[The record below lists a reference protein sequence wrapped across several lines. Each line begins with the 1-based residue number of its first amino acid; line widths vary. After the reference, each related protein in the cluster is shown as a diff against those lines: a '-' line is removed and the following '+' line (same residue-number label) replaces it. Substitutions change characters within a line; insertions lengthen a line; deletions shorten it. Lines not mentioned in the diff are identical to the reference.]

1 MFKHTGLLLASLLPL
16 AGCATTLERG
26 ATSEFGQAD
35 QSQGPEART
44 ADERRNSCELDGTL
58 PRYLGCALKQS
69 PALRATFEEWR
80 AATHRISR
88 ARRLPEPTFTYAYFV
103 RSVETRV
110 GPQRHKFGISQAFPW
125 PTKLSAGADA
135 ASLAAR
141 SAREQYE
148 ASALEVA
155 RQVAEAYWKVWVIQR
170 TRQVERDQKQLLQHL
185 SALARARVE
194 IGQSGLADLSQIDLS
209 VSRMDDMLS
218 GLDEAERAAQAELLA
233 AIGAKPGTPTPI
245 AERPPRVMRV
255 AEDEKTLRGAVATH
269 PRIQSIGSM
278 AEAQQER
285 ARAVGAD
292 QYPDFVLGAEYIETG
307 PAQMAGVA
315 DSGKDPI
322 IVSVAV
328 KLPLW
333 GGIYADEEDE
343 ALAQSAAFRAKQ
355 GAVQD
360 RAEAAFQRA
369 MSDVRDSARRV
380 ALYRRTLVPQAG
392 TVFESVLGGYQA
404 GTSTVAS
411 ILLAERELLELQLAE
426 FKAQADHGAALARL
440 EALVGRP
447 VRLEAVR

>member
-1 MFKHTGLLLASLLPL
+1 MTTPRGLLLASFLLL
-16 AGCATTLERG
+16 AGCATTLEQG
-26 ATSEFGQAD
+26 AATELGQHEHAVKH
-35 QSQGPEART
+35 PEQPETDMRA
-44 ADERRNSCELDGTL
+44 ACDFDGTL
-58 PRYLGCALKQS
+58 SRYQTCALEQS
-69 PALRATFEEWR
+69 PELRATFEEWR

-148 ASALEVA
+148 ASALQVA
-155 RQVAEAYWKVWVIQR
+155 RRVAEAYWKLWAIQK
-170 TRQVERDQKQLLQHL
+170 TRQVQRDQKKLLQQL
-185 SALARARVE
+185 SALARSRVE
-194 IGQSGLADLSQIDLS
+194 IGQSGLADLGQIDLS
-209 VSRMDDMLS
+209 VSRMDDLLS
-218 GLDEAERAAQAELLA
+218 GLDEAERAARAELVA
-233 AIGAKPGTPTPI
+233 AVGADPETPTPVVD
-245 AERPPRVMRV
+245 RPPRILRV
-255 AEDEKTLRGAVATH
+255 AEDEKSLRSAVVSH
-269 PRIQSIGSM
+269 PRIQAIGSM
-278 AEAQQER
+278 AEAQQQR

-292 QYPDFVLGAEYIETG
+292 RYPDFVLGAEYIETG
-307 PAQMAGVA
+307 PANASGVPE
-315 DSGKDPI
+315 SGKDPI

-333 GGIYADEEDE
+333 GGLYADEEDE
-343 ALAQSAAFRAKQ
+343 ALAQSAAFRARQ
-355 GAVQD
+355 SAAQD
-360 RAEAAFQRA
+360 QAEAALEKA

-380 ALYRRTLVPQAG
+380 LLYRQTLVPQAQ

-411 ILLAERELLELQLAE
+411 MLLAERDLLELQLDE
-426 FKAQADHGAALARL
+426 FKAQADHAVALARL

>member
-1 MFKHTGLLLASLLPL
+1 MSKHTGLLLVSLLPL

-26 ATSEFGQAD
+26 ATSSLEQAAPD
-35 QSQGPEART
+35 GARKEQR
-44 ADERRNSCELDGTL
+44 ADERRVSCEFDGTL
-58 PRYLGCALKQS
+58 LHYLACALEKS
-69 PALRATFEEWR
+69 PELRATFEEWR
-80 AATHRISR
+80 AATYRISR

-110 GPQRHKFGISQAFPW
+110 GPQRHKFGVSQAFPW

-155 RQVAEAYWKVWVIQR
+155 RRVSEAYWKLWVIQR
-170 TRQVERDQKQLLQHL
+170 TRQVQRDQKQLLQQL
-185 SALARARVE
+185 SALTRSRVE
-194 IGQSGLADLSQIDLS
+194 IGQSGLADLGQIDLS

-233 AIGAKPGTPTPI
+233 AMGADPGTPTPV
-245 AERPPRVMRV
+245 AESPPRIMRV
-255 AEDEKTLRGAVATH
+255 AEDEKSLRSAVVAH
-269 PRIQSIGSM
+269 PRIQAIGSM

-285 ARAVGAD
+285 ARAAGAD
-292 QYPDFVLGAEYIETG
+292 RYPDFVLGAEYIETG
-307 PAQMAGVA
+307 PAAMAGVA

-322 IVSVAV
+322 VVSVAV
-328 KLPLW
+328 KVPLW

-343 ALAQSAAFRAKQ
+343 ALAESAAQRARQ
-355 GAVQD
+355 GAAQD
-360 RAEAAFQRA
+360 QAEAALERA

-380 ALYRRTLVPQAG
+380 TLYRRTLVPQAEI
-392 TVFESVLGGYQA
+392 VFESVLGGYQA
-404 GTSTVAS
+404 GTSTVVS

-426 FKAQADHGAALARL
+426 FKAQADHGLALARL